1 MQQQELFSP
10 ITEVPYFEAVTGF
23 SPYPWQ
29 RHCYAELLENRPPS
43 ALSLP
48 TASGKTSVILLYLLA
63 LAGGASLPRRL
74 AYVVDRRSIV
84 DQTTREIERW
94 IEAISRI
101 PELTERFRSL
111 AAFPMDERAIQVGTL
126 RGGLADTGEWRLDPA
141 QPTVIVG
148 TVDMLGSR
156 LLFCGYGD
164 GRNRRALHAGLLGM
178 DTTLVLDESHLSP
191 AFSATL
197 GDVRRLHQP
206 CLGKTFHTLTMS
218 ATPREGERATFAEAD
233 LEHPALG
240 RRLRA
245 VKRLTEHEVDTPRD
259 RRARMAEIMAG
270 FQRGAII
277 AFVASAQE
285 AQQLLTDLMKQ
296 LGKERAAD
304 AALLTGTLRGHE
316 RQALFDTDLW
326 RRFARPEPE
335 DDELPAVF
343 LIATA
348 AGEVGVDLDADHLV
362 MDLAP
367 LDSVIQRLGRVNRS
381 GRRPEAQVHLV
392 HSPKDIEFDP
402 KKTDARTR
410 LAQARY
416 HTLALLRRNTTLS
429 PLALLAIP
437 EVEAQQAASP
447 SPTCVP
453 LEMGRLTLLAAT
465 AAGIELPPVA
475 PFLRGVTDDPEPPET
490 QLLWR
495 DDVDLLLRSGLAAA
509 RDALA
514 MLPPRPRELLKVPSQ
529 VAAAD
534 LAKLAEAQGPFQCLR
549 LAADGDLELLE
560 VTADKSQLVRLL
572 RHATLVLPSV
582 IGGLSD
588 AGFLDPRR
596 AGRAVVDLADDEDG
610 LRFELREESST
621 DLPPWVDNG
630 VQWRLPLHDPDD
642 EEATPA
648 WWVYAKRRPGE
659 LALNVDSDLSRLSR
673 QLEPLDE
680 HNRRVGKA
688 AARIG
693 QALGLP
699 DYVVEALEAAGTL
712 HDEGKARRVWQ
723 RAAGNRHSEP
733 VAKTPRGQFQPGLLG
748 GYRHEFGSLVEAER
762 RLSAEFEDEQT
773 RLGRELTLHLI
784 AAHHGH
790 ARPGFALSRQWDPEL
805 PQAQSEALARAV
817 ERRYAMLQQHL
828 GPWGLAWLE
837 ALLKCADARVSS
849 GLATE
854 GRANG

>member
-1 MQQQELFSP
+1 MQPEYFSP
-10 ITEVPYFEAVTGF
+10 VTEIPYFEAVTGF

-29 RHCYAELLENRPPS
+29 QRCYAELLANRPP
-43 ALSLP
+43 ATLSLP

-63 LAGGASLPRRL
+63 LAQGISLPRRL

-84 DQTTREIERW
+84 DQTTAEIERW
-94 IEAISRI
+94 IEAITRI

-111 AAFPMDERAIQVGTL
+111 AAFPQDDWPIQVGTL
-126 RGGLADTGEWRLDPA
+126 RGGLADTSEWRLDPA

-156 LLFCGYGD
+156 LLFRGYGD

-178 DTTLVLDESHLSP
+178 DTTLILDESHLSP
-191 AFSATL
+191 AFAATL

-218 ATPREGERATFAEAD
+218 ATPREGERETFGELD

-245 VKRLTEHEVDTPRD
+245 VKRLIEHKVDIPRD

-270 FQRGAII
+270 YQRGAII

-285 AQQLLTDLMKQ
+285 AQQLLTELVKQ
-296 LGKERAAD
+296 LGKERSAD
-304 AALLTGTLRGHE
+304 VALITGTLRGHE
-316 RQALFDTDLW
+316 RQALIATELW

-335 DDELPAVF
+335 DEESEPVF

-381 GRRPEAQVHLV
+381 GRCQDSQVHLV
-392 HSPKDIEFDP
+392 HCPKDTEFKP
-402 KKTDARTR
+402 EKTDARTR
-410 LAQARY
+410 LVQARY
-416 HTLALLRRNTTLS
+416 HTLELLRRNPVLS

-437 EVEAQQAASP
+437 EEEAQQAASP
-447 SPTCVP
+447 SPNCVP

-465 AAGIELPPVA
+465 GAGLELPPVA
-475 PFLRGVTDDPEPPET
+475 PFLRGVSDDPEPPET

-495 DDVDLLLRSGLAAA
+495 GDVDLLLSSGLAAA

-514 MLPPRPRELLKVPSQ
+514 MLPPRPRELLKVPTHI
-529 VAAAD
+529 AAAD
-534 LAKLAEAQGPFQCLR
+534 LTKLAEAQGPFQCLR
-549 LAADGDLELLE
+549 LAADGSLEQLE
-560 VTADKSQLVRLL
+560 VTADKAQLDRPL
-572 RHATLVLPSV
+572 RHATLFLPTV
-582 IGGLSD
+582 IGGLSE

-596 AGRAVVDLADDEDG
+596 AGKTVTDIADDEDG
-610 LRFELREESST
+610 LRFELREGT
-621 DLPPWVDNG
+621 APDLPPWIDKA

-642 EEATPA
+642 DEAAPA

-673 QLEPLDE
+673 QLERLDD
-680 HNRRVGKA
+680 HNRAVGQA

-693 QALGLP
+693 RALRLP
-699 DYVVEALEAAGTL
+699 AFVVEALETAGTL

-723 RAAGNRHSEP
+723 RAAGNRHPEP

-748 GYRHEFGSLVEAER
+748 GYRHEFGSLAEAER
-762 RLSAEFEDEQT
+762 HLPAEPGDYQARLRRA
-773 RLGRELTLHLI
+773 LTLHLI

-790 ARPGFALSRQWDPEL
+790 ARPGFAHPRQWDPEL
-805 PQAQSEALARAV
+805 PQAQSEALALTV
-817 ERRYAMLQQHL
+817 ERRYAMLQQHF

-854 GRANG
+854 GGSYG